1 MTAPAKSSWRHVVV
15 ALTIGSFSIAAL
27 IGIAAL
33 LGAGDLGTPELRILG
48 TTVLMGCSSMVVL
61 CYLAP
66 SGTPYAALGGLGG
79 VADAIAVATALLL
92 IWGSWDSGDGGPLL
106 KTFGVATVVALSLAQ
121 VSLLAA
127 LAWRRPA
134 LSVLLWG
141 TIAVAAVLAAMVS
154 AVVLGDDIGD
164 GGARFLGVVAIVD
177 VLGTVVTIA
186 LAVFGDS
193 PTRGAASGPLTVEL
207 PAAVAERVRRRA
219 ADTDR
224 RADDVVVEAVDRWLV
239 SSVDQQG

>member
-1 MTAPAKSSWRHVVV
+1 MTASAKSSWRHIVV

-27 IGIAAL
+27 MGIAAL
-33 LGAGDLGTPELRILG
+33 LGAGDIGTPELRILG
-48 TTVLMGCSSMVVL
+48 TTLLLGCSSMVVL

-66 SGTPYAALGGLGG
+66 SGTPYAAFGGLGG
-79 VADAIAVATALLL
+79 VADAIAVVTALLL
-92 IWGSWDSGDGGPLL
+92 IWGDWETWDGEPLV
-106 KTFGVATVVALSLAQ
+106 KTFGVATVVALTLAQ
-121 VSLLAA
+121 LSLLAG

-141 TIAVAAVLAAMVS
+141 TVVVATLLAAMVT
-154 AVVLGDDIGD
+154 AIILGDDIGD

-186 LAVFGDS
+186 LAVFGDG
-193 PTRGAASGPLTVEL
+193 PRRGAASGPLTVEL
-207 PAAVAERVRRRA
+207 PASIAERVRRRA
-219 ADTDR
+219 ADAGR
-224 RADDVVVEAVDRWLV
+224 PADVMVVEAVDRWLA